1 MLNLDIAK
9 DELMAMCDG
18 GRVDFVRLESMVL
31 ESIGDGTASRRESRI
46 NSPITRTA
54 VGTPSHEDL
63 RMRERVEHK
72 GTPAKQRL
80 MGGHQEAYAST
91 PGQGSPF
98 STIGNSTPNAS
109 MRKSSLPHSPF
120 LQAMIVG
127 DGSPSPKTQAARAQG
142 KAVPFATPPDAMS
155 DMKL

>member
-54 VGTPSHEDL
+54 VGDPL
-63 RMRERVEHK
+63 
-72 GTPAKQRL
+72 A
-80 MGGHQEAYAST
+80 
-91 PGQGSPF
+91 
-98 STIGNSTPNAS
+98 
-109 MRKSSLPHSPF
+109 
-120 LQAMIVG
+120 
-127 DGSPSPKTQAARAQG
+127 
-142 KAVPFATPPDAMS
+142 
-155 DMKL
+155 